1 VSSATRRIKNP
12 RSIERIADAVLYEG
26 YILYPYRPSAVK
38 NQQRWNFGVLSPESY
53 SVAQCGTESSS
64 MLTECL
70 VETNSSSALEVKI
83 RFLHLMLR
91 ELAEEIFD
99 GRSSRSDAGHIHE
112 ESAQF
117 RVVPAFDFN
126 GQILQTWQEAVER
139 EVVLPRIKFS
149 DLGLSKHVKFEF
161 PSSKTTEPLVPTESG
176 KRCGVI
182 LRTQEAIAG
191 EVKVLA
197 TTVVL
202 EDSVSP
208 HETGKKQLVKLAIEI
223 RNLTP
228 FENAS
233 DRSRDEA
240 LLHSFVSTH
249 TILEVDNGAFVSLLD
264 PPGEYKSAAH
274 ACANTGTYP
283 VLVGEEGN
291 HEFMLSSPIILYDY
305 PQIAPES
312 AGDLF
317 DGTEID
323 EILTLRIM
331 SLTDEEKREMRGAD
345 VLARQLLER
354 TESLSAEEMMSL
366 HGVMKKA

>member
-1 VSSATRRIKNP
+1 VSSATRRIKNT

-38 NQQRWNFGVLSPESY
+38 NQQRWNFGVLSPEAY
-53 SVAQCGTESSS
+53 AVAQRGTESSS

-70 VETNSSSALEVKI
+70 VETDSASTLEVKI
-83 RFLHLMLR
+83 HFLHLMLR
-91 ELAEEIFD
+91 ELAEEIED
-99 GRSSRSDAGHIHE
+99 CPSSRSDPGHIHE
-112 ESAQF
+112 GSAQF
-117 RVVPAFDFN
+117 RVVPAFEFN
-126 GQILQTWQEAVER
+126 GQILQTWQEAVQR
-139 EVVLPRIKFS
+139 EVVIPRIKLNG
-149 DLGLSKHVKFEF
+149 LGLSKRVKFEF
-161 PSSKTTEPLVPTESG
+161 PSSQTTEPLMPTESG
-176 KRCGVI
+176 KRCGLI

-191 EVKVLA
+191 EVEIAA

-202 EDSVSP
+202 DSVSP
-208 HETGKKQLVKLAIEI
+208 DETAKKQLVKLSIEI

-233 DRSRDEA
+233 GRSRDEA

-264 PPGEYKSAAH
+264 PPDEYKSVAH
-274 ACANTGTYP
+274 ACTNTRTYP
-283 VLVGEEGN
+283 VLVGDEGD
-291 HEFMLSSPIILYDY
+291 HKFMLSSPIILYDY
-305 PQIAPES
+305 PQIAEES

-331 SLTDEEKREMRGAD
+331 SMTDEEKREMRGAD

-354 TESLSAEEMMSL
+354 TESLSPEQMMSL

>member
-1 VSSATRRIKNP
+1 MSSATRRINNT

-26 YILYPYRPSAVK
+26 YILYPYRPSSVK
-38 NQQRWNFGVLSPESY
+38 NQQRWNFGVLSPEAY
-53 SVAQCGTESSS
+53 AVAQGGSESSS

-70 VETNSSSALEVKI
+70 VEIDSSSTLEVKI

-91 ELAEEIFD
+91 ELAEEIED
-99 GRSSRSDAGHIHE
+99 CRSFRANAGHFNEGSLH
-112 ESAQF
+112 F
-117 RVVPAFDFN
+117 RVVPAFEFN
-126 GQILQTWQEAVER
+126 GRILQPWQEAVDR
-139 EVVLPRIKFS
+139 EVVIPRIKLN
-149 DLGLSKHVKFEF
+149 DLGLSQRQKFDF
-161 PSSKTTEPLVPTESG
+161 PSSKTTEPLMPTESG
-176 KRCGVI
+176 KNRGLI
-182 LRTQEAIAG
+182 LRTQDAIVG
-191 EVKVLA
+191 EIEISTTLVL
-197 TTVVL
+197 
-202 EDSVSP
+202 DSVSRDEAP
-208 HETGKKQLVKLAIEI
+208 KKQLVKLSIEI
-223 RNLTP
+223 RNLTS

-233 DRSRDEA
+233 ERSRDEA

-264 PPGEYKSAAH
+264 PPDEYKSAAH
-274 ACANTGTYP
+274 ECTNTGTYP
-283 VLVGEEGN
+283 VLVGEEGD
-291 HEFMLSSPIILYDY
+291 HGFMLSSPIILYDY

-331 SLTDEEKREMRGAD
+331 SLTDDEKREMRGAD